1 MTNPFLKKQKLFI
14 YVLLTF
20 ISFIIIDTII
30 KFYYFYFLNIESN
43 IFSFISFIV
52 PYAILISIV
61 IIYFFISQNIEVEQR
76 DFLRKQMKMRG
87 LPVRRRI
94 QVYRIKKVAKK
105 R

>member
-1 MTNPFLKKQKLFI
+1 MVNPFLQKQKLFI

-30 KFYYFYFLNIESN
+30 KFYYFYFLNAESN
-43 IFSFISFIV
+43 VFSFISFIV
-52 PYAILISIV
+52 PYAILIGFV
-61 IIYFFISQNIEVEQR
+61 MLYFFLSRNIEYEQR
-76 DFLRKQMKMRG
+76 SFVRTQMKRRG

-94 QVYRIKKVAKK
+94 QVYRIKKVVKS